1 MHSHHHHREHQV
13 GHRRVHHILKGEP
26 AGAKKHNHSHAF
38 SKVTSK
44 SAAEHHNSGG
54 CVGSKAPKRYA
65 RGGRTKGRKGQQ
77 TNIAIVMPH
86 KGQGAPG
93 GLPMPPGAAGP
104 PGGAPP
110 MPLPGGPPGMPPGG
124 PPPMRARGGRT
135 KEPRI
140 DGESTEGNIAAWG
153 KRASANSYF
162 RGGAASGV
170 GREEKAE
177 HIKRRKRK

>member
-1 MHSHHHHREHQV
+1 
-13 GHRRVHHILKGEP
+13 
-26 AGAKKHNHSHAF
+26 
-38 SKVTSK
+38 
-44 SAAEHHNSGG
+44 
-54 CVGSKAPKRYA
+54 
-65 RGGRTKGRKGQQ
+65 
-77 TNIAIVMPH
+77 
-86 KGQGAPG
+86 
-93 GLPMPPGAAGP
+93 
-104 PGGAPP
+104 
-110 MPLPGGPPGMPPGG
+110 
-124 PPPMRARGGRT
+124 MRARGGRT